1 MEGST
6 PLLVGRHRR
15 DERHPRWSYLRPH
28 IVLAVAIAAVVTA
41 ATLVD
46 AGIAWNERSRPLEQ
60 LAKHARVCWTA
71 AVTPCAH
78 TFSES
83 GTAGCA
89 ECNDLTYVAPVNEY
103 LDDAGVESFLGVP
116 GDSGRVLLLSWALAS
131 RKRTLDRLAA
141 AGHPQ
146 VAAVLVA
153 GVDPSG
159 GGPAAEDIPAGG
171 VSPAAGRPNG
181 AYVTAPDAGPR
192 WNVNGNGI
200 DELSIPFNMFVLPP
214 EAVADVRRRSAR
226 YLKPPP
232 STSPSAPPSPPPSPS
247 RPLPPPP
254 SPFPPGEATPVLASS
269 PSPPAGGGMETSS
282 AAVPSPLPPPPPSPS
297 ASASA
302 SPAAVTSGTK
312 HPRFVVKTAGRS
324 AACGQTTSDECLGN
338 GTCIPIGGHTVWAVA
353 GGRLVPSRASAA
365 IPSAAA
371 GEYVAVSAPRDSRAL
386 VQGAGVGATAE
397 VSAAVT
403 VMAVA
408 QAFGVWHRS
417 YLAGDGGVDGGGG
430 GGGGLRRLPRLP
442 VYFLWDAESVGF
454 AGSGRFLRDV
464 AAFECRDELDEDGLQ
479 ADARGALGCNS
490 PRAWSRAFEA
500 FRLPQTEVTA
510 AQTPPASGVAP
521 MPDSPP
527 RSRFTHV
534 LDVGSVGTAQR
545 RAGRRGGSPQVGW
558 VDAADFANT
567 PLYVHAGPS
576 SEGLRQTL
584 LSAFAAERV
593 RPWEGAPPTTA
604 PPANGGEIAPPSPG
618 VEALPLAA
626 PANRSWPLFPPTS
639 GQSWARWATAT
650 ADADLPDG
658 RRLDGPV
665 VVALTDYDAA
675 LRSTVFHSQLDVLPS
690 DIRPMAETI
699 ALAARG
705 VVRSLVVLALA
716 DDPPNATVAGGIAPP
731 PPSDPT
737 TLRYSLAPATTA
749 AADVAAVAVDEATIV
764 GLLRCWALPWAPGNE
779 TTDEGCPLATELLGE
794 EAVSA
799 LRPAVTASNWAGP
812 HTRVRAWATSP
823 STSGTAKT
831 RLARAFLAR
840 ATAAGTDE
848 AAVRCPGG
856 DERKCESTGGVCVSD
871 VCVTA
876 AVHLHEA
883 YGPGIELVQRTPTKE
898 GDGAPDSFTVPDP
911 SAGVAAWAV
920 ASTSSLTVCGKTEDG
935 SGLNSAVLTVG
946 VGVAV
951 SSLLAAAGV
960 RYGLMVAAMADRH
973 ARWRRAVRPAER
985 VSHTPAVAR
994 TQ

>member
-1 MEGST
+1 MVRT
-6 PLLVGRHRR
+6 PLLTTRQRWVERR
-15 DERHPRWSYLRPH
+15 PRWPFPRPY
-28 IVLAVAIAAVVTA
+28 AAVVAAVAAVVAA

-46 AGIAWNERSRPLEQ
+46 AGIGGNERSRPLDR
-60 LAKHARVCWTA
+60 LAKYARVCWTA
-71 AVTPCAH
+71 VAIPCAH
-78 TFSES
+78 TFSET

-89 ECNDLTYVAPVNEY
+89 ECTGVSFVAPVNEY
-103 LDDAGVESFLGVP
+103 QDDEGVDSFLGTRD
-116 GDSGRVLLLSWALAS
+116 DSARMVLLSWALAS

-141 AGHPQ
+141 VGHPH
-146 VAAVLVA
+146 VAAVLIT
-153 GVDPSG
+153 GVDPRG
-159 GGPAAEDIPAGG
+159 GGPAAEDIPPGG

-181 AYVTAPDAGPR
+181 AYVAAPEAGPR
-192 WNVNGNGI
+192 WNVNGNGM
-200 DELSIPFNMFVLPP
+200 DEMSLPFNVFVLPP
-214 EAVADVRRRSAR
+214 EAVAEVRRRSAR
-226 YLKPPP
+226 YLEPPP
-232 STSPSAPPSPPPSPS
+232 LTSPSAPPRLPPPSSP
-247 RPLPPPP
+247 PLPPP
-254 SPFPPGEATPVLASS
+254 STPPPAEATPTPASS
-269 PSPPAGGGMETSS
+269 SSLPPGGGSTTAPTVVPTSQ
-282 AAVPSPLPPPPPSPS
+282 PPPPPSPS

-302 SPAAVTSGTK
+302 SAPAVASGTK
-312 HPRFVVKTAGRS
+312 HPRFVIQTTGSS
-324 AACGQTTSDECLGN
+324 AACRQTTSAECLGN
-338 GTCIPIGGHTVWAVA
+338 GTCTPIGGYTVWAVA
-353 GGRLVPSRASAA
+353 GGRLIPDRASAA
-365 IPSAAA
+365 IPGAAA

-397 VSAAVT
+397 VSAAVM

-417 YLAGDGGVDGGGG
+417 YLAGGGSGGSRR
-430 GGGGLRRLPRLP
+430 RRLPRLP
-442 VYFLWDAESVGF
+442 VYFLWDAESAGF
-454 AGSGRFLRDV
+454 AGSGRFLRDL
-464 AAFECRDELDEDGLQ
+464 AAFDCRDELDEKALE
-479 ADARGALGCNS
+479 ADVRGALSCTS

-500 FRLPQTEVTA
+500 FRLPQTEAVV
-510 AQTPPASGVAP
+510 AQTPSAGAATP
-521 MPDSPP
+521 MPEQPPPPLPP
-527 RSRFTHV
+527 RNRFTHV

-545 RAGRRGGSPQVGW
+545 RAGRSGGSPKAGV

-593 RPWEGAPPTTA
+593 RPWEGDSPATG
-604 PPANGGEIAPPSPG
+604 PPADGRKDTPPEPG
-618 VEALPLAA
+618 TEELPLAA

-658 RRLDGPV
+658 RPLNGPV

-731 PPSDPT
+731 PPADPT
-737 TLRYSLAPATTA
+737 TLRYTLAPATAA
-749 AADVAAVAVDEATIV
+749 AADEAAAAVDEATIV
-764 GLLRCWALPWAPGNE
+764 GLLRCWAFPWAPLNASTE
-779 TTDEGCPLATELLGE
+779 EGCPLATDLLGKD
-794 EAVSA
+794 AMKG
-799 LRPAVTASNWAGP
+799 LRPAAGAFNWAGP
-812 HTRVRAWATSP
+812 HTRVRAWATLP
-823 STSGTAKT
+823 PPTGTAKT

-848 AAVRCPGG
+848 GVVRCPEGN
-856 DERKCESTGGVCVSD
+856 EEKCKSTGGVCVSD
-871 VCVTA
+871 VCVPA

-883 YGPGIELVQRTPTKE
+883 YGPGIELVQRAPTKE
-898 GDGAPDSFTVPDP
+898 GDKAPDSFTVPDP
-911 SAGVAAWAV
+911 WAGLAAWAV
-920 ASTSSLTVCGKTEDG
+920 APTGSLTVCGKSEDG
-935 SGLNSAVLTVG
+935 SGLNTSVLTVG

-973 ARWRRAVRPAER
+973 ARWRRAVRPAGW
-985 VSHTPAVAR
+985 VPHTPAVPR